1 MTTGLQA
8 VEVVRVRLPLVE
20 PWVTT
25 LATIAERDV
34 VLVRVVFDDV
44 EGWGE
49 CVAQPDPTYSP
60 EYVESAIDVLARHLV
75 PRLAA
80 GQPRNADDVARILAP
95 VKGHAMAKAALEA
108 AILDARLRTQGTSL
122 ADDLWRRATASGV
135 GARPE
140 SDSGAVAA
148 AAGGGGGGRPDRA
161 VDSAT
166 GGLDLRARPERVAG
180 GVAVGVT
187 SDVGRLL
194 DEVARRVEEG
204 YRRVK
209 LKVHPGWDVE
219 PVAAVR
225 DAYPDLALQVDAN
238 GTYAAQA
245 PELRRRALGALD
257 TFALL
262 LIEQP
267 LADDDLLG
275 HAELAAQLRTPICL
289 DETITSVA
297 VVETALALSACGVIN
312 IKAGRVGGYLEAVRI
327 HDRCLAGG
335 IPVWCGGMLET
346 GIGRAANVAL
356 ATLPGFTLPGDL
368 SASGRF
374 WVDDVVTEPAVL
386 QLDGTLLVPTGP
398 GTGVEVR
405 DLAPWTVTRQR
416 LI

>member
-1 MTTGLQA
+1 
-8 VEVVRVRLPLVE
+8 
-20 PWVTT
+20 VTT

-60 EYVESAIDVLARHLV
+60 EYVESAIDVLVRHLV

-80 GQPRNADDVARILAP
+80 ARPRRADDVARILAP

-108 AILDARLRTQGTSL
+108 AILDAQLRAQGISL
-122 ADDLWRRATASGV
+122 ADDLWRRATASDLDARRGGPTG
-135 GARPE
+135 GAGEVPAL
-140 SDSGAVAA
+140 GPH
-148 AAGGGGGGRPDRA
+148 AGGVRVRAGR
-161 VDSAT
+161 
-166 GGLDLRARPERVAG
+166 GLDLGPRPDRVAG

-225 DAYPDLALQVDAN
+225 HAHPDLALQVDAN
-238 GTYAAQA
+238 GAYAAQA
-245 PELRRRALGALD
+245 PELRRQALGALD

-275 HAELAAQLRTPICL
+275 HAELASQLRTPICL
-289 DETITSVA
+289 DETITSLA
-297 VVETALALSACGVIN
+297 TTETALALGACGVVN

-386 QLDGTLLVPTGP
+386 QPDGTLLVPTGP

>member
-1 MTTGLQA
+1 
-8 VEVVRVRLPLVE
+8 LVE

-80 GQPRNADDVARILAP
+80 GQPRHADDVARILAP

-108 AILDARLRTQGTSL
+108 AILDAQLRAQGISL
-122 ADDLWRRATASGV
+122 ADDLWRRATASDLD
-135 GARPE
+135 ARPGGPTGGAGE
-140 SDSGAVAA
+140 VPALGSD
-148 AAGGGGGGRPDRA
+148 AGGVRGRAGRGRALGSDAGGVRGRAGR
-161 VDSAT
+161 
-166 GGLDLRARPERVAG
+166 GLDLGPRPDRVAG

-219 PVAAVR
+219 PVSAVR
-225 DAYPDLALQVDAN
+225 HAHPDLALQVDAN
-238 GTYAAQA
+238 GAYAAQA
-245 PELRRRALGALD
+245 PELRRQALGALD

-275 HAELAAQLRTPICL
+275 HAELASQLRTPICL
-289 DETITSVA
+289 DETITSLAVA
-297 VVETALALSACGVIN
+297 ETALALGACGVVN

-327 HDRCLAGG
+327 HDRCFAGG

-356 ATLPGFTLPGDL
+356 AALPGFTLPGDL

-386 QLDGTLLVPTGP
+386 QPDGTLLVPTGP

-416 LI
+416 LL

>member
-1 MTTGLQA
+1 
-8 VEVVRVRLPLVE
+8 LVE

-80 GQPRNADDVARILAP
+80 GQPRHADDVARILAP

-108 AILDARLRTQGTSL
+108 AILDAQLRAQGISL
-122 ADDLWRRATASGV
+122 ADDLWRRATASDV
-135 GARPE
+135 APR
-140 SDSGAVAA
+140 SD
-148 AAGGGGGGRPDRA
+148 
-161 VDSAT
+161 
-166 GGLDLRARPERVAG
+166 RVAG

-225 DAYPDLALQVDAN
+225 HTHPDLALQVDAN

-245 PELRRRALGALD
+245 PELRRQTLGALD

-289 DETITSVA
+289 DETITSLAVA
-297 VVETALALSACGVIN
+297 ETALELAACGVVN

-386 QLDGTLLVPTGP
+386 QGDGTLLVPTGP

-405 DLAPWTVTRQR
+405 DLAPWIVTRQR